1 MSFSNEV
8 ADFMDSVGPFY
19 ETIDDNSESINGS
32 NPGDSGIELESGNIN
47 ALLGNFDEA
56 LINGN
61 DVHVKVDFVTPVG
74 DIFVFSFLKRQPNN
88 YIRYVN
94 IAIYEILRM
103 KIE

>member
-47 ALLGNFDEA
+47 ALLGNFG
-56 LINGN
+56 I
-61 DVHVKVDFVTPVG
+61 HVQFV
-74 DIFVFSFLKRQPNN
+74 IQPDQ
-88 YIRYVN
+88 
-94 IAIYEILRM
+94 
-103 KIE
+103 

>member
-1 MSFSNEV
+1 
-8 ADFMDSVGPFY
+8 MDSVGPFY

-61 DVHVKVDFVTPVG
+61 DVHVKVDFVTSDENLG
-74 DIFVFSFLKRQPNN
+74 TFSCFLFF
-88 YIRYVN
+88 
-94 IAIYEILRM
+94 
-103 KIE
+103 